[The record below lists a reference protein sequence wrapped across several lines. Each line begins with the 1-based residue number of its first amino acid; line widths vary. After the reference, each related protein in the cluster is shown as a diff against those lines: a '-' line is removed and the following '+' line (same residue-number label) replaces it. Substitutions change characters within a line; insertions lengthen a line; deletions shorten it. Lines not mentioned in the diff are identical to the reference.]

1 MPAITS
7 QEYKY
12 LVRRQER
19 MERELGILREVV
31 KQEVEERRIRPSVL
45 KRWERISRDL
55 DNGKGRSFSSLKE
68 MNRWLKNL

>member
-1 MPAITS
+1 MPTITS

-19 MERELGILREVV
+19 MERELGVLREVV
-31 KQEVEERRIRPSVL
+31 KQEVEERHIRPSVL

-55 DNGKGRSFSSLKE
+55 DKGKGRSFSSLKE